1 MLLLAAASAILA
13 ALASAGEL
21 RAMRAHFADPPR
33 DCRPHTRWWWMGNAL
48 TREDITRQLRE
59 MQSQGIGGVEQISMG
74 AVYERGNVDY
84 LSDEYFA
91 LLRHAVSEAARL
103 DMSVSLNFGGP
114 GWVWGGDW
122 VPAEMRNQT
131 LLSSSV
137 VVSGPAP
144 LEAPLPTAATLNP
157 RDLPRSCREIGPDA
171 RLVAVVAAKAQ
182 GDVLDPESSRNV
194 TGQVKD
200 RILRWD
206 VPQGE
211 WRIMAFWAVHPDESG
226 TVNHLDKQAMAYYVD
241 YLGQKYEQ
249 GVGEAFGSTVESFFG
264 DSFEVPV
271 HRNGIYW
278 CDSLPAEFLKK
289 KGYDLV
295 CHLPAL
301 WWELGD
307 ISPNVRYDVNEVL
320 HEMGM
325 EAFFGSFVSWCEA
338 HGVRSRVQPYGFVTD
353 NLEGAGA
360 VDIPEME
367 ITAGEKDAVPW
378 FDTRIGPREYV
389 ASGAHIYGRNVVS
402 TEAYTYLHWEPYR
415 ATLEELKIA
424 SDVFL
429 RAGAN
434 KFYNHGFIAS
444 PEQGVAPTRGFYAAI
459 HISPD
464 NVWWPHYHLLSDYIA
479 RSCYLLRQ
487 GRPYADVAVYS
498 PLANQWTLDAL
509 NARRWTRDFD
519 WGELGRL
526 LLANGYD
533 FDLVN
538 DDVLQNDA
546 VMDGQKLRIRD
557 LEYSVLL
564 LPNIKALP
572 LESLQRISDYAQQ
585 GGVVVALE
593 RVPEASCG
601 LADYA
606 ARDRAVVAIASEMF
620 AEPAGRDATG
630 RHEYGRGTTYTIRNV
645 IDRRDVLDRHSS
657 ALDPFLRVLRNHI
670 VPDMAIDFV
679 RLDTRENDGLCFA
692 HRRMEGRDIY
702 FVANVQDRPIE
713 YNARFRVSRAAPSE
727 WDPYSG
733 RVSELH
739 EYEEDEEGIRVPLR
753 MAPYESTFVVFEHE
767 QHRPHVQST
776 SLSWIESAEKREAFG
791 WTDRNGTHFAQFD
804 SGEVSKDDVSNVPP
818 PLRVTGPW
826 QLVLD
831 GDAFERIEW
840 RMNTLGSWTDRPDTK
855 HFSGTGV
862 YTSAFDLPEQYGA
875 DGIRLLLD
883 LGDVGNVAEVELNG
897 QDAGVVWMRG
907 QRLDV
912 THLARVGMNQL
923 VVRVTNTL
931 INRVAGMRT
940 FPPVPEELQA
950 RLGAGVPD
958 AASPARHLMGF
969 DPLPRSGLLGP
980 VEIHPYARVVLR

>member
-1 MLLLAAASAILA
+1 MLLVAGVSALLG
-13 ALASAGEL
+13 ALASAGEQ
-21 RAMRAHFADPPR
+21 RAMHEHFADPPQ

-59 MQSQGIGGVEQISMG
+59 MHSQGIGGVEQISMG

-122 VPAEMRNQT
+122 VPEGMRNQT
-131 LLSSSV
+131 LLASSV
-137 VVSGPAP
+137 VVDGPCMVD
-144 LEAPLPTAATLNP
+144 APLPVDAELNL
-157 RDLPRSCREIGPDA
+157 RDLPRSCREILPED
-171 RLVAVVAAKAQ
+171 RLVAVVAAKTS
-182 GDVLDPESSRNV
+182 GDVLDPASLLVLTERV
-194 TGQVKD
+194 RD
-200 RILRWD
+200 RRLQWD
-206 VPQGE
+206 APQGA
-211 WRIMAFWAVHPDESG
+211 WRIMAFWSTCPDRG
-226 TVNHLDKQAMAYYVD
+226 TAVNHIDGDAMSFYVEH
-241 YLGQKYEQ
+241 LGQKYEEE
-249 GVGEAFGSTVESFFG
+249 VGAAFGSTIDSFFG

-278 CDSLPAEFLKK
+278 SDAVPDAFRATT
-289 KGYDLV
+289 GYDLMT
-295 CHLPAL
+295 HLPAL
-301 WWELGD
+301 WWQLGD
-307 ISPNVRYDVNEVL
+307 ISPKVRYDVNEVL

-325 EAFFGSFVSWCEA
+325 EAFFGSFVSWCNA
-338 HGVRSRVQPYGFVTD
+338 HGVKSRVQPYGFVTD

-389 ASGAHIYGRNVVS
+389 ASGAHLYGRNVVS
-402 TEAYTYLHWEPYR
+402 TEAYTYLHWDPYR

-424 SDVFL
+424 SDIFL

-434 KFYNHGFIAS
+434 KFYNQGFNAS
-444 PEQGVAPTRGFYAAI
+444 PEQGVAPGRGFYSAI

-464 NVWWPHYHLLSDYIA
+464 NVWWPHYHLLSDYVA
-479 RSCYLLRQ
+479 RCCYLLRQ
-487 GRPYADVAVYS
+487 GRPHADVAVYS

-546 VMDGQKLRIRD
+546 VMDGQKLRIRE
-557 LEYSVLL
+557 LAYSVLL

-572 LESLQRISDYAQQ
+572 LESLKRISDYAQQ

-606 ARDRAVVAIASEMF
+606 ARDSAVAAIASEMF
-620 AEPAGRDATG
+620 AEPEGRNATG
-630 RHEYGRGTTYTIRNV
+630 RREYGRGITYTIRNV

-657 ALDPFLRVLRNHI
+657 ALDPFLRVLRDH
-670 VPDMAIDFV
+670 VAPDMAIDFV
-679 RLDTRENDGLCFA
+679 REDMRENDGLCFA
-692 HRRMEGRDIY
+692 HRHMEGRDVY

-713 YNARFRVSRAAPSE
+713 YSVRFRVNRAAPSK
-727 WDPYSG
+727 WDPCSG
-733 RVSELH
+733 RVNELH
-739 EYEEDEEGIRVPLR
+739 EYEEDEEGIRIPLR
-753 MAPYESTFVVFEHE
+753 MAPYESTFFVFEHE

-776 SLSWIESAEKREAFG
+776 SLSWIESAGEREASG

-804 SGEVSKDDVSNVPP
+804 SGEVSREDVSNVPP
-818 PLRVTGPW
+818 PLRLTGPW

-831 GDAFERIEW
+831 GDAFERIES
-840 RMNTLGSWTDRPDTK
+840 RMATLGSWTDRPDTK

-862 YTSAFDLPEQYGA
+862 YTSAFNLPEQYGA

-883 LGDVGNVAEVELNG
+883 LGDVGNVAEVDLNG
-897 QDAGVVWMRG
+897 QDAGVIWMRG

-912 THLARVGMNQL
+912 THLARVGTNQL

-931 INRVAGMRT
+931 INRVAGMHT

-958 AASPARHLMGF
+958 AASPARHLKGF
-969 DPLPRSGLLGP
+969 EPLPRSGLLGP
-980 VEIHPYARVVLR
+980 VEIHPYARVDLR